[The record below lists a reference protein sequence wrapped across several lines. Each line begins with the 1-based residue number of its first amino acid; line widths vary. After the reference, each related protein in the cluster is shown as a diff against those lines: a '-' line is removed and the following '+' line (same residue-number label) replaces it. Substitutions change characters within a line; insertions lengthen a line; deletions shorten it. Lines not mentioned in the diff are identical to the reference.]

1 MSLMSHDHG
10 PVDRTGPIAW
20 MAAHPVA
27 ANLLMVVL
35 VIGGI
40 LFALGAK
47 REVMPEV
54 EMDMVTVMVAYPGA
68 SPQEVEEGVVLA
80 IEEEISSLDGIK
92 KLSSVSVE
100 HVGTVMAQLLESAN
114 ADRTYNDIKSAV
126 DRITSFPQDA
136 ERPII
141 SLVTSRRQVLSLL
154 VHGDVDRKTLD
165 RLAEEIRSELL
176 SDERVTLVE
185 KTGIPPPEISVE
197 VPSDNLRR
205 YGLTLPQVSAAV
217 RAASIDLPGGSVKTE
232 GGEVLVRTTER
243 RDYGEEF
250 RDITLIARPDGTR
263 VRLRDVAT
271 VVDGFQET
279 DQELYYNGQPAVGLL
294 VYRVGEEQPLE
305 VSAAV
310 YDLVERRDGT
320 LPGSVGLAIV
330 SDESVDYR
338 ERLSILARNGL
349 LGLLLVITV
358 LGLFLR
364 PAVAF
369 WVSAGIFISFCGSFF
384 LIPLLGVS
392 LNMISLFAFILVLGI
407 AVDDAVVVGEAIFYH
422 RRGDNRLD
430 AAIVGAREVLTPVT
444 FAVITTI
451 VAFIPLALVPGITGR
466 FFRNIPFIV
475 IPVLILSLVES
486 VFILPAHL
494 RHVGRSRLRGR
505 KERKRPSFNPLRKL
519 GALQL
524 RFSEWV
530 ERVIA
535 VRVPPIVRRL
545 VRDRYLT
552 VAVMFSGLIVAVSVV
567 AGGHIK
573 FNFFPRIEGEFANG
587 VIELPFGAPVADTRE
602 VARRMTEA
610 AQSVG
615 ADLLAEG
622 RVRPRRDG
630 SLPDTVFRGIE
641 AKIGTTSTGA
651 FGPGQG
657 VAATGGHV
665 GVVTA
670 HLIAE
675 AEREFGSGEFTARWR
690 DKVGEVSGVD
700 RLSFDFNDGPSAG
713 AKVSVQLEHT
723 QTPPLE
729 AAASR
734 VAASLASYN
743 GVFDVDDGF
752 KVGKP
757 QLDLVLKP
765 AAKGLGLTERALAAQ
780 VRGAFF
786 GAEASRQQRGRDEL
800 RVYVRLPREERDS
813 VHAIES
819 LLIRT
824 PGGGEIPLHQAAYVR
839 SGRSFTEI
847 LRVDGR
853 RTVTVTADIDPTA
866 TTGNDIRAALAR
878 TILPDVV
885 ADTPGLTFNFS
896 GEQEAQAEA
905 VGSLGTNLMLAML
918 AMYALMAIAFRSYLQ
933 PLVVLSAVPFGMFGA
948 VIGHLVMGYD
958 LSFLS
963 MFGLVALAGVVVND
977 SLVLIDAVN
986 QLRADGRSL
995 VDAVV
1000 GGVTRRVRPVVLT
1013 SLTTFFGL
1021 MPIILERLESGAVA
1035 RADGAQPGLRR
1046 PVRNGHRPGS
1056 RTLHLHDDGGSEEGD
1071 ALARGDE
1078 PGTGRTGTGAPARR
1092 QVERSKPSLTPC
1104 LAPVSAPL
1112 MPRA

>member
-10 PVDRTGPIAW
+10 PVDKKGPIGW

-27 ANLLMVVL
+27 ANLLMFVL

-40 LFALGAK
+40 LFALGVK
-47 REVMPEV
+47 REVFPEI
-54 EMDMVTVMVAYPGA
+54 EMDMVTVVVAYPGA
-68 SPQEVEEGVVLA
+68 SPQEVEEGVVLS
-80 IEEEISSLDGIK
+80 IEDEISSLDGIK
-92 KLSSVSVE
+92 KINSISVE
-100 HVGTVMAQLLESAN
+100 GVGTVMAELLTSAN
-114 ADRTYNDIKSAV
+114 PDRTYNDIKSTV

-136 ERPII
+136 ERPVI
-141 SLVTSRRQVLSLL
+141 SLVTNRRQVLSLL
-154 VHGDVDRKTLD
+154 VHGDVDLKSLD
-165 RLAEEIRSELL
+165 RLAEELRSELL
-176 SDERVTLVE
+176 SDERITLVE

-205 YGLTLPQVSAAV
+205 YGLTLPQISTAV
-217 RAASIDLPGGSVKTE
+217 RAASIDLPGGAVKTS

-243 RDYGEEF
+243 RDFGEEF
-250 RDITLIARPDGTR
+250 RDITLIARADGTR

-271 VVDGFQET
+271 VVDGFRET
-279 DQELYYNGQPAVGLL
+279 DEELYYNGQPAIDLQ
-294 VYRVGEEQPLE
+294 VYRVGEEVPLQ
-305 VSAAV
+305 VSSAV
-310 YDLVERRDGT
+310 YDLVERRQGT
-320 LPGSVGLAIV
+320 LPDSVGIAIV
-330 SDESVDYR
+330 NDESEDYR
-338 ERLSILARNGL
+338 DRLSILGKNGL
-349 LGLLLVITV
+349 IGLLLVVTV
-358 LGLFLR
+358 LGIFLR

-369 WVSAGIFISFCGSFF
+369 WVSLGIAISFCGSFF
-384 LIPLLGVS
+384 LIPMLGVS

-422 RRGDNRLD
+422 RRGDNRLE
-430 AAIVGAREVLTPVT
+430 AAIVGTREVLVPVT

-451 VAFIPLALVPGITGR
+451 IAFIPLALVPGITGK

-475 IPVLILSLVES
+475 IPVLLLSLIES

-494 RHVGRSRLRGR
+494 RHVGRTRLRGR
-505 KERKRPSFNPLRKL
+505 KGRRRSLNPFKKL

-535 VRVPPIVRRL
+535 GQVPPIVRRL

-552 VAVMFSGLIVAVSVV
+552 VAVMFSALVIAVSVV

-602 VARRMTEA
+602 IARRVTRA
-610 AQSVG
+610 AEEVG
-615 ADLLAEG
+615 VELLAEG
-622 RVRPRRDG
+622 RMRPGRDG
-630 SLPDTVFRGIE
+630 TIPDTVFRGIE
-641 AKIGTTSTGA
+641 AKIGTADTGA

-657 VAATGGHV
+657 FAVTGGHV
-665 GVVTA
+665 SVVTV
-670 HLIAE
+670 HLVPD
-675 AEREFGSGEFTARWR
+675 AEREFGSAEFTARWR
-690 DKVGEVSGVD
+690 DQVGEVSGVD

-729 AAASR
+729 AAAAR
-734 VAASLASYN
+734 VAASLGTYN

-813 VHAIES
+813 VHAIEN

-839 SGRSFTEI
+839 PGRSFTEI

-878 TILPDVV
+878 TILPEVV

-905 VGSLGTNLMLAML
+905 VASLSGNLVIAML

-948 VIGHLVMGYD
+948 VVGHLIMGYD

-963 MFGLVALAGVVVND
+963 IFGLVALSGVVVND

-986 QLRADGRSL
+986 QLRAEGRSL
-995 VDAVV
+995 IDAVV
-1000 GGVTRRVRPVVLT
+1000 GGVTRRVRPVILT

-1021 MPIILERLESGAVA
+1021 MPIILERSNQAQWLVPMALSLGFGVLFVTGIALILVPCTYMMVDDLKRGLRWMVFGSQSGEPEALP
-1035 RADGAQPGLRR
+1035 QPG
-1046 PVRNGHRPGS
+1046 
-1056 RTLHLHDDGGSEEGD
+1056 
-1071 ALARGDE
+1071 
-1078 PGTGRTGTGAPARR
+1078 GR
-1092 QVERSKPSLTPC
+1092 
-1104 LAPVSAPL
+1104 
-1112 MPRA
+1112 

>member
-10 PVDRTGPIAW
+10 PVDRKGPIGW

-27 ANLLMVVL
+27 ANLLMGVL

-40 LFALGAK
+40 LFALGTK
-47 REVMPEV
+47 REVFPEID
-54 EMDMVTVMVAYPGA
+54 MDMVTVVVAYPGA

-80 IEEEISSLDGIK
+80 IEDEISSLDGIK
-92 KLSSVSVE
+92 KINSISVE
-100 HVGTVMAQLLESAN
+100 GLGTVMAELLTSAN
-114 ADRTYNDIKSAV
+114 PDRTYNDIKSTV

-136 ERPII
+136 ERPVI
-141 SLVTSRRQVLSLL
+141 SLVTNRRQVLSLL
-154 VHGDVDRKTLD
+154 VHGDVDLKSLD

-176 SDERVTLVE
+176 SDERITLVE
-185 KTGIPPPEISVE
+185 KAGIPPPEISVE
-197 VPSDNLRR
+197 VPADNLRR
-205 YGLTLPQVSAAV
+205 YGLTLPQISTAV

-243 RDYGEEF
+243 RDFGEEF
-250 RDITLIARPDGTR
+250 RDITLIARADGTR

-271 VVDGFQET
+271 VVDGFRET
-279 DQELYYNGQPAVGLL
+279 DEELYYNGQPAIDLQVF
-294 VYRVGEEQPLE
+294 RVGEEVPLQ
-305 VSAAV
+305 VSSAV
-310 YDLVERRDGT
+310 YDLVERREGT
-320 LPGSVGLAIV
+320 LPDSVGISIV
-330 SDESVDYR
+330 NDESEDYR
-338 ERLSILARNGL
+338 ARLSILGKNGL
-349 LGLLLVITV
+349 IGLLLVVTV
-358 LGLFLR
+358 LGIFLR

-369 WVSAGIFISFCGSFF
+369 WVSLGIFISFCGSFF
-384 LIPLLGVS
+384 LIPILGVS

-422 RRGDNRLD
+422 RRGDNRLE
-430 AAIVGAREVLTPVT
+430 AAIVGTREVLTPVT

-451 VAFIPLALVPGITGR
+451 IAFIPLAIVPGITGK

-475 IPVLILSLVES
+475 IPVLLLSLIES

-494 RHVGRSRLRGR
+494 RHVGRTKLRGR
-505 KERKRPSFNPLRKL
+505 KGRRRSLNPFKKL

-535 VRVPPIVRRL
+535 GKVPPIIRRL
-545 VRDRYLT
+545 VRDRYMT
-552 VAVMFSGLIVAVSVV
+552 VAVMSAALVVAVSFV

-573 FNFFPRIEGEFANG
+573 FNFFPRIEGEFANN

-602 VARRMTEA
+602 VARLTTRA
-610 AQSVG
+610 AEDVG
-615 ADLLAEG
+615 AELLAEG
-622 RVRPRRDG
+622 RMRPRRDG
-630 SLPDTVFRGIE
+630 TMPDTVFRGIE
-641 AKIGTTSTGA
+641 AKIGTADTGA

-657 VAATGGHV
+657 FAVTGGHV
-665 GVVTA
+665 GVVTV
-670 HLIAE
+670 HLVPD
-675 AEREFGSGEFTARWR
+675 AEREFGSAEFTARWR
-690 DKVGEVSGVD
+690 DRVGEVSGVD

-729 AAASR
+729 AAAAR
-734 VAASLASYN
+734 VAESLATYN

-813 VHAIES
+813 VHAIEN

-839 SGRSFTEI
+839 PGRSFTEI

-878 TILPDVV
+878 TILPEVV

-905 VGSLGTNLMLAML
+905 VTSLTGSLLVAML
-918 AMYALMAIAFRSYLQ
+918 AMYALMAVAFRSYLQ

-948 VIGHLVMGYD
+948 VVGHLIMGYD

-963 MFGLVALAGVVVND
+963 IFGLVALSGVVVND

-986 QLRADGRSL
+986 QLRSEGKSL
-995 VDAVV
+995 VDSVV
-1000 GGVTRRVRPVVLT
+1000 GGVTRRVRPVILT

-1021 MPIILERLESGAVA
+1021 MPIILERSNQAQWLVPMALSLGFGVLFVTGIALVLVPCTYMMVDDLKNGLRWLVGMSPEPGEPEPSP
-1035 RADGAQPGLRR
+1035 QPG
-1046 PVRNGHRPGS
+1046 
-1056 RTLHLHDDGGSEEGD
+1056 
-1071 ALARGDE
+1071 
-1078 PGTGRTGTGAPARR
+1078 GR
-1092 QVERSKPSLTPC
+1092 
-1104 LAPVSAPL
+1104 
-1112 MPRA
+1112 

>member
-10 PVDRTGPIAW
+10 PVDKKGPIGW

-27 ANLLMVVL
+27 ANLLMAVL

-40 LFALGAK
+40 LFALGVK
-47 REVMPEV
+47 REVFPEI
-54 EMDMVTVMVAYPGA
+54 EMDMVTVVVAYPGA
-68 SPQEVEEGVVLA
+68 SPQEVEEGVVLS
-80 IEEEISSLDGIK
+80 IEDEISSLDGIK
-92 KLSSVSVE
+92 KINSISVE
-100 HVGTVMAQLLESAN
+100 GVGTVMAELLTSAN
-114 ADRTYNDIKSAV
+114 PDRTYNDIKSTV

-136 ERPII
+136 ERPVI
-141 SLVTSRRQVLSLL
+141 SLVTNRRQVLSLL
-154 VHGDVDRKTLD
+154 VHGDVDLKSLD

-176 SDERVTLVE
+176 SDERITLVE

-205 YGLTLPQVSAAV
+205 YGLTLPQISTAV
-217 RAASIDLPGGSVKTE
+217 RAASIDLPGGAVKTS

-243 RDYGEEF
+243 RDFGEEF
-250 RDITLIARPDGTR
+250 RDITLIARADGTR

-271 VVDGFQET
+271 VVDGFRET
-279 DQELYYNGQPAVGLL
+279 DEELYYNGQPAIDLQ
-294 VYRVGEEQPLE
+294 VYRVGEEVPLQ
-305 VSAAV
+305 VSSAV
-310 YDLVERRDGT
+310 YDLVERRQGT
-320 LPGSVGLAIV
+320 LPDSVGIAIV
-330 SDESVDYR
+330 NDESEDYR
-338 ERLSILARNGL
+338 DRLSILGKNGL
-349 LGLLLVITV
+349 IGLLLVVTV
-358 LGLFLR
+358 LGIFLR

-369 WVSAGIFISFCGSFF
+369 WVSLGIAISFCGSFF

-422 RRGDNRLD
+422 RRGDNRLE
-430 AAIVGAREVLTPVT
+430 AAIVGTREVLVPVT

-451 VAFIPLALVPGITGR
+451 IAFIPLALVPGITGK

-475 IPVLILSLVES
+475 IPVLLLSLIES

-494 RHVGRSRLRGR
+494 RHVGRTRLRGR
-505 KERKRPSFNPLRKL
+505 KGRRRSLNPFKKL

-535 VRVPPIVRRL
+535 GQVPPIVRRL

-552 VAVMFSGLIVAVSVV
+552 VAVMFSALVIAVSVV

-602 VARRMTEA
+602 IARRVTRA
-610 AQSVG
+610 AEEVG
-615 ADLLAEG
+615 AELLEEG
-622 RVRPRRDG
+622 RMRPGRDG
-630 SLPDTVFRGIE
+630 TMPDTVFRGIE
-641 AKIGTTSTGA
+641 AKIGTADTGA

-657 VAATGGHV
+657 FAVTGGHV
-665 GVVTA
+665 GVVTV
-670 HLIAE
+670 HLVPD
-675 AEREFGSGEFTARWR
+675 AEREFGSAEFTARWR
-690 DKVGEVSGVD
+690 DQVGEVSGVD

-729 AAASR
+729 AAAAR
-734 VAASLASYN
+734 VAASLGTYN

-757 QLDLVLKP
+757 QLDLELKP
-765 AAKGLGLTERALAAQ
+765 AAKGFGLTERALAGQ

-813 VHAIES
+813 VHAIEN

-839 SGRSFTEI
+839 PGRSFTEI

-878 TILPDVV
+878 TILPEVV

-905 VGSLGTNLMLAML
+905 VASLSGNLVIAML

-948 VIGHLVMGYD
+948 VVGHLIMGYD

-963 MFGLVALAGVVVND
+963 IFGLVALSGVVVND

-986 QLRADGRSL
+986 QLRAEGRSL
-995 VDAVV
+995 IDAVV
-1000 GGVTRRVRPVVLT
+1000 GGVTRRVRPVILT

-1021 MPIILERLESGAVA
+1021 MPIILERSNQAQWLVPMALSLGFGVLFVTGIALILVPCTYMMVDDLKRGLRWMVFGSQSGEPEALP
-1035 RADGAQPGLRR
+1035 QPG
-1046 PVRNGHRPGS
+1046 
-1056 RTLHLHDDGGSEEGD
+1056 
-1071 ALARGDE
+1071 
-1078 PGTGRTGTGAPARR
+1078 GR
-1092 QVERSKPSLTPC
+1092 
-1104 LAPVSAPL
+1104 
-1112 MPRA
+1112 

>member
-10 PVDRTGPIAW
+10 PVDKSGPIGW

-27 ANLLMVVL
+27 ANLLMGVL
-35 VIGGI
+35 LLGGI
-40 LFALGAK
+40 LFALGTK
-47 REVMPEV
+47 REVFPEI
-54 EMDMVTVMVAYPGA
+54 EMDMVTVVVAYPGA

-80 IEEEISSLDGIK
+80 IEDEISSLDGIK
-92 KLSSVSVE
+92 KINSISVE
-100 HVGTVMAQLLESAN
+100 GLGTVMAELLTGAN
-114 ADRTYNDIKSAV
+114 PDRTTNDIKSTV

-136 ERPII
+136 ERPVI
-141 SLVTSRRQVLSLL
+141 SLLTNRRQVLSLL
-154 VHGDVDRKTLD
+154 VHGDVDLKSLD
-165 RLAEEIRSELL
+165 RLAEELRSELL
-176 SDERVTLVE
+176 SDDRITLVE
-185 KTGIPPPEISVE
+185 KAGIPPPEISVE
-197 VPSDNLRR
+197 VPADNLRR
-205 YGLTLPQVSAAV
+205 YGLTLPQISTAV

-243 RDYGEEF
+243 RDFGEEF
-250 RDITLIARPDGTR
+250 RDITLIARADGTR

-271 VVDGFQET
+271 VVDGFRET
-279 DQELYYNGQPAVGLL
+279 DEELYYNGQPAIDLQVF
-294 VYRVGEEQPLE
+294 RVGEEVPLQ
-305 VSAAV
+305 VSSAV
-310 YDLVERRDGT
+310 YDLVERRQGT
-320 LPGSVGLAIV
+320 LPDSVGISIV
-330 SDESVDYR
+330 NDESEDYR
-338 ERLSILARNGL
+338 ARLSILGKNGL
-349 LGLLLVITV
+349 IGLLLVVTV
-358 LGLFLR
+358 LGIFLR

-369 WVSAGIFISFCGSFF
+369 WVSLGIAISFCGSFF
-384 LIPLLGVS
+384 LIPILGVS

-422 RRGDNRLD
+422 RRGDNRLE
-430 AAIVGAREVLTPVT
+430 AAIVGAREVLAPVT

-451 VAFIPLALVPGITGR
+451 IAFIPLALVPGITGK

-494 RHVGRSRLRGR
+494 RHVGRTKLRGR
-505 KERKRPSFNPLRKL
+505 KGRRRAALNPLRKL

-535 VRVPPIVRRL
+535 GQVPPIVRRL

-552 VAVMFSGLIVAVSVV
+552 VAVMFAGLVVAVSVV
-567 AGGHIK
+567 VGGHIK

-602 VARRMTEA
+602 VSRRMTRA
-610 AQSVG
+610 AEEVG
-615 ADLLAEG
+615 AELLAEG
-622 RVRPRRDG
+622 RMRPRPDG
-630 SLPDTVFRGIE
+630 TMPDTVFRGIE
-641 AKIGTTSTGA
+641 AKIGTADTGA
-651 FGPGQG
+651 FGPGSG
-657 VAATGGHV
+657 FAATGGHV
-665 GVVTA
+665 GVVTV
-670 HLIAE
+670 HLLPD
-675 AEREFGSGEFTARWR
+675 AEREFGSAEFTARWR
-690 DKVGEVSGVD
+690 DQVGEVSGVD

-729 AAASR
+729 AAAAR
-734 VAASLASYN
+734 VAASLATYN

-813 VHAIES
+813 VHAIEN

-839 SGRSFTEI
+839 PGRSFTEI

-878 TILPDVV
+878 TILPEVV

-905 VGSLGTNLMLAML
+905 VGSLGGNLVVAMF
-918 AMYALMAIAFRSYLQ
+918 AMYALMAVAFRSYLQ

-948 VIGHLVMGYD
+948 VIGHLIMGYD

-963 MFGLVALAGVVVND
+963 IFGLVALSGVVVND

-986 QLRADGRSL
+986 QLRSEGRNVL
-995 VDAVV
+995 DAVV
-1000 GGVTRRVRPVVLT
+1000 GGVTRRVRPVILT

-1021 MPIILERLESGAVA
+1021 MPIILERSNQAQWLVPMALSLGFGVLFVTGIALVLVPCTYMMVDDLKRGLRWLVYGRESGEPEALP
-1035 RADGAQPGLRR
+1035 QPG
-1046 PVRNGHRPGS
+1046 
-1056 RTLHLHDDGGSEEGD
+1056 
-1071 ALARGDE
+1071 
-1078 PGTGRTGTGAPARR
+1078 GR
-1092 QVERSKPSLTPC
+1092 
-1104 LAPVSAPL
+1104 
-1112 MPRA
+1112 

>member
-10 PVDRTGPIAW
+10 PVDKKGPIGW

-27 ANLLMVVL
+27 ANLLMAVL

-40 LFALGAK
+40 LFALGVK
-47 REVMPEV
+47 REVFPEI
-54 EMDMVTVMVAYPGA
+54 EMDMVTVVVAYPGA
-68 SPQEVEEGVVLA
+68 SPQEVEEGVVLS
-80 IEEEISSLDGIK
+80 IEDEISSLDGIK
-92 KLSSVSVE
+92 KINSISVE
-100 HVGTVMAQLLESAN
+100 GVGTVMAELLTSAN
-114 ADRTYNDIKSAV
+114 PDRTYNDIKSTV

-136 ERPII
+136 ERPVI
-141 SLVTSRRQVLSLL
+141 SLVTNRRQVLSLL
-154 VHGDVDRKTLD
+154 VHGDVDLKSLD

-176 SDERVTLVE
+176 SDERITLVE

-205 YGLTLPQVSAAV
+205 YGLTLPQISTAV
-217 RAASIDLPGGSVKTE
+217 RAASIDLPGGAVKTS

-243 RDYGEEF
+243 RDFGEEF
-250 RDITLIARPDGTR
+250 RDITLIARADGTR

-271 VVDGFQET
+271 VVDGFRET
-279 DQELYYNGQPAVGLL
+279 DEELYYNGQPAIDLQ
-294 VYRVGEEQPLE
+294 VYRVGEEVPLQ
-305 VSAAV
+305 VSSAV
-310 YDLVERRDGT
+310 YDLVERRQGT
-320 LPGSVGLAIV
+320 LPDSVGIAIV
-330 SDESVDYR
+330 NDESEDYR
-338 ERLSILARNGL
+338 DRLSILGKNGL
-349 LGLLLVITV
+349 IGLLLVVTV
-358 LGLFLR
+358 LGIFLR

-369 WVSAGIFISFCGSFF
+369 WVSLGIAISFCGSFF
-384 LIPLLGVS
+384 LIPMLGVS

-422 RRGDNRLD
+422 RRGDNRLE
-430 AAIVGAREVLTPVT
+430 AAIVGTREVLVPVT

-451 VAFIPLALVPGITGR
+451 IAFIPLALVPGITGK

-475 IPVLILSLVES
+475 IPVLLLSLIES

-494 RHVGRSRLRGR
+494 RHVGRTRLRGR
-505 KERKRPSFNPLRKL
+505 KGRRPSLNPFKKL

-535 VRVPPIVRRL
+535 GQVPPIVRRL

-552 VAVMFSGLIVAVSVV
+552 VAVMFSALVVAVSVV

-602 VARRMTEA
+602 IARRVTRA
-610 AQSVG
+610 AEEVG
-615 ADLLAEG
+615 AELLAEG
-622 RVRPRRDG
+622 RMRPGHDG
-630 SLPDTVFRGIE
+630 TMPDTVFRGIE
-641 AKIGTTSTGA
+641 AKIGTADTGA

-657 VAATGGHV
+657 FAVTGGHV
-665 GVVTA
+665 GVVTV
-670 HLIAE
+670 HLVPD
-675 AEREFGSGEFTARWR
+675 AEREFGSAEFTARWR
-690 DKVGEVSGVD
+690 DQVGEVSGVD

-729 AAASR
+729 AAAAR
-734 VAASLASYN
+734 VAASLGTYN

-757 QLDLVLKP
+757 QLDLELKP
-765 AAKGLGLTERALAAQ
+765 AAKGFGLTERALAGQ

-813 VHAIES
+813 VHAIEN

-839 SGRSFTEI
+839 PGRSFTEI

-878 TILPDVV
+878 TILPEVV

-905 VGSLGTNLMLAML
+905 VASLSGNLVIAML

-948 VIGHLVMGYD
+948 VVGHLIMGYD

-963 MFGLVALAGVVVND
+963 IFGLVALSGVVVND

-986 QLRADGRSL
+986 QLRAEGRSL
-995 VDAVV
+995 IDAVV
-1000 GGVTRRVRPVVLT
+1000 GGVTRRVRPVILT

-1021 MPIILERLESGAVA
+1021 MPIILERSNQAQWLVPMALSLGFGVLFVTGIALILVPCTYMMVDDLKRGLRWMVLGSQSGEPEALP
-1035 RADGAQPGLRR
+1035 QPG
-1046 PVRNGHRPGS
+1046 
-1056 RTLHLHDDGGSEEGD
+1056 
-1071 ALARGDE
+1071 
-1078 PGTGRTGTGAPARR
+1078 GR
-1092 QVERSKPSLTPC
+1092 
-1104 LAPVSAPL
+1104 
-1112 MPRA
+1112 

>member
-1 MSLMSHDHG
+1 M
-10 PVDRTGPIAW
+10 
-20 MAAHPVA
+20 
-27 ANLLMVVL
+27 
-35 VIGGI
+35 
-40 LFALGAK
+40 
-47 REVMPEV
+47 
-54 EMDMVTVMVAYPGA
+54 
-68 SPQEVEEGVVLA
+68 
-80 IEEEISSLDGIK
+80 
-92 KLSSVSVE
+92 
-100 HVGTVMAQLLESAN
+100 
-114 ADRTYNDIKSAV
+114 
-126 DRITSFPQDA
+126 
-136 ERPII
+136 
-141 SLVTSRRQVLSLL
+141 LSLL
-154 VHGDVDRKTLD
+154 VHGDVDLKSLD

-176 SDERVTLVE
+176 SDERITLVE
-185 KTGIPPPEISVE
+185 KAGIPPPEISVE
-197 VPSDNLRR
+197 VPADNLRR
-205 YGLTLPQVSAAV
+205 YGLTLPQISTAV

-250 RDITLIARPDGTR
+250 RDITLIARADGTR

-271 VVDGFQET
+271 VVDGFRET
-279 DQELYYNGQPAVGLL
+279 DEELYYNGQPAIDLQVF
-294 VYRVGEEQPLE
+294 RVGEEVPLQ
-305 VSAAV
+305 VSSAV
-310 YDLVERRDGT
+310 YDLVERRQGT
-320 LPGSVGLAIV
+320 LPDSVGISIV
-330 SDESVDYR
+330 NDESEDYR
-338 ERLSILARNGL
+338 ARLSILGKNGL
-349 LGLLLVITV
+349 IGLLLVVTV
-358 LGLFLR
+358 LGIFLR

-369 WVSAGIFISFCGSFF
+369 WVSLGIAISFCGSFF
-384 LIPLLGVS
+384 LIPILGVS

-422 RRGDNRLD
+422 RRGDNRLE
-430 AAIVGAREVLTPVT
+430 AAIVGTREVLAPVT

-451 VAFIPLALVPGITGR
+451 IAFIPLALVPGITGK

-494 RHVGRSRLRGR
+494 RHVGRTKLRGR
-505 KERKRPSFNPLRKL
+505 KGRKRAHNPFRKL
-519 GALQL
+519 GVLQL

-535 VRVPPIVRRL
+535 GKVPPIVRRL

-552 VAVMFSGLIVAVSVV
+552 VAVMFSGLVVAISVV

-602 VARRMTEA
+602 VSRLMTRA
-610 AQSVG
+610 AEEVG
-615 ADLLAEG
+615 AELVAEG
-622 RVRPRRDG
+622 RMRPRPDG
-630 SLPDTVFRGIE
+630 TMPDTVFRGIE
-641 AKIGTTSTGA
+641 AKIGTADTGA
-651 FGPGQG
+651 FGPGSG
-657 VAATGGHV
+657 FAATGGHV
-665 GVVTA
+665 GVVTV
-670 HLIAE
+670 HLVPD
-675 AEREFGSGEFTARWR
+675 AEREFGSAEFTARWR
-690 DKVGEVSGVD
+690 DRVGEVSGVD

-729 AAASR
+729 AAAAR
-734 VAASLASYN
+734 VAASLATYN

-813 VHAIES
+813 VHAIEN

-839 SGRSFTEI
+839 PGRSFTEI

-878 TILPDVV
+878 TILPEVV

-905 VGSLGTNLMLAML
+905 VGSLGGNLVVAMF
-918 AMYALMAIAFRSYLQ
+918 AMYALMAVAFRSYLQ

-948 VIGHLVMGYD
+948 VIGHLIMGYD

-963 MFGLVALAGVVVND
+963 IFGLVALSGVVVND

-986 QLRADGRSL
+986 QLRNEGRSVL
-995 VDAVV
+995 DAVV
-1000 GGVTRRVRPVVLT
+1000 GGVTRRVRPVILT

-1021 MPIILERLESGAVA
+1021 MPIILERSNQAQWLVPMALSLGFGVLFVTGIALVLVPCTYMMVDDLKRGLRWLVYGRESGEPEALP
-1035 RADGAQPGLRR
+1035 QPG
-1046 PVRNGHRPGS
+1046 
-1056 RTLHLHDDGGSEEGD
+1056 
-1071 ALARGDE
+1071 
-1078 PGTGRTGTGAPARR
+1078 GR
-1092 QVERSKPSLTPC
+1092 
-1104 LAPVSAPL
+1104 
-1112 MPRA
+1112 

>member
-10 PVDRTGPIAW
+10 PVDKKGPIGW

-27 ANLLMVVL
+27 ANLLMAVL

-40 LFALGAK
+40 LFALGVK
-47 REVMPEV
+47 REVFPEI
-54 EMDMVTVMVAYPGA
+54 EMDMVTVVVAYPGA
-68 SPQEVEEGVVLA
+68 SPQEVEEGVVLS
-80 IEEEISSLDGIK
+80 IEDEISSLDGIK
-92 KLSSVSVE
+92 KINSISVE
-100 HVGTVMAQLLESAN
+100 GVGTVMAELLTSAN
-114 ADRTYNDIKSAV
+114 PDRTYNDIKSTV

-136 ERPII
+136 ERPVI
-141 SLVTSRRQVLSLL
+141 SLVTNRRQVLSLL
-154 VHGDVDRKTLD
+154 VHGDVDLKSLD

-176 SDERVTLVE
+176 SDERITLVE

-205 YGLTLPQVSAAV
+205 YGLTLPQISTAV
-217 RAASIDLPGGSVKTE
+217 RAASIDLPGGAVKTS

-243 RDYGEEF
+243 RDFGEEF
-250 RDITLIARPDGTR
+250 RNITLIARADGTR

-271 VVDGFQET
+271 VVDGFRET
-279 DQELYYNGQPAVGLL
+279 DEELYYNGQPAIDLQ
-294 VYRVGEEQPLE
+294 VYRVGEEVPLQ
-305 VSAAV
+305 VSSAV
-310 YDLVERRDGT
+310 YDLVERRQGT
-320 LPGSVGLAIV
+320 LADSVGIAIV
-330 SDESVDYR
+330 NDESEDYR
-338 ERLSILARNGL
+338 DRLSILGKNGL
-349 LGLLLVITV
+349 IGLLLVVTV
-358 LGLFLR
+358 LGIFLR

-369 WVSAGIFISFCGSFF
+369 WVSLGIAISFCGSFF
-384 LIPLLGVS
+384 LIPMLGVS

-422 RRGDNRLD
+422 RRGDNRLE
-430 AAIVGAREVLTPVT
+430 AAIVGTREVLVPVT

-451 VAFIPLALVPGITGR
+451 IAFIPLALVPGITGK

-475 IPVLILSLVES
+475 IPVLLLSLIES

-494 RHVGRSRLRGR
+494 RHVGRTRLRGR
-505 KERKRPSFNPLRKL
+505 KGRRRSLNPFKKL

-535 VRVPPIVRRL
+535 GQVPPIVRRL

-552 VAVMFSGLIVAVSVV
+552 VAVMFSALVIAVSVV

-602 VARRMTEA
+602 ITRRVTRA
-610 AQSVG
+610 AEEVG
-615 ADLLAEG
+615 AELLEEG
-622 RVRPRRDG
+622 RMRPGRDG
-630 SLPDTVFRGIE
+630 TMPDTVFRGIE
-641 AKIGTTSTGA
+641 AKIGTADTGA

-657 VAATGGHV
+657 FAVTGGHV
-665 GVVTA
+665 GVVTV
-670 HLIAE
+670 HLVPD
-675 AEREFGSGEFTARWR
+675 AEREFGSAEFTARWR
-690 DKVGEVSGVD
+690 DQVGEVSGVD

-729 AAASR
+729 AAAAR
-734 VAASLASYN
+734 VAASLGTYN

-757 QLDLVLKP
+757 QLDLELKP
-765 AAKGLGLTERALAAQ
+765 AAKGFGLTERALAGQ

-813 VHAIES
+813 VHAIEN

-839 SGRSFTEI
+839 PGRSFTEI

-878 TILPDVV
+878 TILPEVV

-905 VGSLGTNLMLAML
+905 VASLSGNLVIAML

-948 VIGHLVMGYD
+948 VVGHLIMGYD

-963 MFGLVALAGVVVND
+963 IFGLVALSGVVVND

-986 QLRADGRSL
+986 QLRAEGRSL
-995 VDAVV
+995 IDAVV
-1000 GGVTRRVRPVVLT
+1000 GGVTRRVRPVILT

-1021 MPIILERLESGAVA
+1021 MPIILERSNQAQWLVPMALSLGFGVLFVTGIALILVPCTYMMVDDLKRGLRWMVFGSQSGEPEALP
-1035 RADGAQPGLRR
+1035 QPG
-1046 PVRNGHRPGS
+1046 
-1056 RTLHLHDDGGSEEGD
+1056 
-1071 ALARGDE
+1071 
-1078 PGTGRTGTGAPARR
+1078 GR
-1092 QVERSKPSLTPC
+1092 
-1104 LAPVSAPL
+1104 
-1112 MPRA
+1112 

>member
-10 PVDRTGPIAW
+10 PVDKKGPIGW

-27 ANLLMVVL
+27 ANLLMFVL

-40 LFALGAK
+40 LFALGVK
-47 REVMPEV
+47 REVFPEI
-54 EMDMVTVMVAYPGA
+54 EMDMVTVVVAYPGA
-68 SPQEVEEGVVLA
+68 SPQEVEEGVVLS
-80 IEEEISSLDGIK
+80 IEDEISSLDGIK
-92 KLSSVSVE
+92 KINSISVE
-100 HVGTVMAQLLESAN
+100 GVGTVMAELLTSAN
-114 ADRTYNDIKSAV
+114 PDRTYNDIKSTV

-136 ERPII
+136 ERPVI
-141 SLVTSRRQVLSLL
+141 SLVTNRRQVLSLL
-154 VHGDVDRKTLD
+154 VHGDVDLKSLD
-165 RLAEEIRSELL
+165 RLAEELRSELL
-176 SDERVTLVE
+176 SDERITLVE

-205 YGLTLPQVSAAV
+205 YGLTLPQISTAV
-217 RAASIDLPGGSVKTE
+217 RAASIDLPGGAVKTS

-243 RDYGEEF
+243 RDFGEEF
-250 RDITLIARPDGTR
+250 RDITLIARADGTR

-271 VVDGFQET
+271 VVDGFRET
-279 DQELYYNGQPAVGLL
+279 DEELYYNGQPAIDLQ
-294 VYRVGEEQPLE
+294 VYRVGEEVPLQ
-305 VSAAV
+305 VSSAV
-310 YDLVERRDGT
+310 YDLVERRQGT
-320 LPGSVGLAIV
+320 LPDSVGIAIV
-330 SDESVDYR
+330 NDESEDYR
-338 ERLSILARNGL
+338 DRLSILGKNGL
-349 LGLLLVITV
+349 IGLLLVVTV
-358 LGLFLR
+358 LGIFLR

-369 WVSAGIFISFCGSFF
+369 WVSLGIAISFCGSFF
-384 LIPLLGVS
+384 LIPMLGVS

-422 RRGDNRLD
+422 RRGDNRLE
-430 AAIVGAREVLTPVT
+430 AAIVGTREVLVPVT

-451 VAFIPLALVPGITGR
+451 IAFIPLALVPGITGK

-475 IPVLILSLVES
+475 IPVLLLSLIES

-494 RHVGRSRLRGR
+494 RHVGRTRLRGR
-505 KERKRPSFNPLRKL
+505 KGRRRSLNPFKKL

-535 VRVPPIVRRL
+535 GQVPPIVRRL

-552 VAVMFSGLIVAVSVV
+552 VAVMFSALVIAVSVV

-602 VARRMTEA
+602 IARRVTRA
-610 AQSVG
+610 AEEVG
-615 ADLLAEG
+615 VELLAEG
-622 RVRPRRDG
+622 RMRPGRDG
-630 SLPDTVFRGIE
+630 TIPDTVFRGIE
-641 AKIGTTSTGA
+641 AKIGTADTGA

-657 VAATGGHV
+657 FAVTGGHV
-665 GVVTA
+665 GVVTV
-670 HLIAE
+670 HLVPD
-675 AEREFGSGEFTARWR
+675 AEREFGSAEFTARWR
-690 DKVGEVSGVD
+690 DQVGEVSGVD

-729 AAASR
+729 AAAAR
-734 VAASLASYN
+734 VAASLGTYN

-757 QLDLVLKP
+757 QLDLELKP
-765 AAKGLGLTERALAAQ
+765 AAKGFGLTERALAGQ

-813 VHAIES
+813 VHAIEN

-839 SGRSFTEI
+839 PGRSFTEI

-878 TILPDVV
+878 TILPEVV

-905 VGSLGTNLMLAML
+905 VASLSGNLVIAML

-948 VIGHLVMGYD
+948 VVGHLIMGYD

-963 MFGLVALAGVVVND
+963 IFGLVALSGVVVND

-986 QLRADGRSL
+986 QLRAEGRSL
-995 VDAVV
+995 IDAVV
-1000 GGVTRRVRPVVLT
+1000 GGVTRRVRPVILT

-1021 MPIILERLESGAVA
+1021 MPIILERSNQAQWLVPMALSLGFGVLFVTGIALILVPCTYMMVDDLKRGLRWMVFGSQSGEPEALP
-1035 RADGAQPGLRR
+1035 QPG
-1046 PVRNGHRPGS
+1046 
-1056 RTLHLHDDGGSEEGD
+1056 
-1071 ALARGDE
+1071 
-1078 PGTGRTGTGAPARR
+1078 GR
-1092 QVERSKPSLTPC
+1092 
-1104 LAPVSAPL
+1104 
-1112 MPRA
+1112 

>member
-10 PVDRTGPIAW
+10 PVDRKGPIAW

-27 ANLLMVVL
+27 ANLLMGVL

-40 LFALGAK
+40 LFAFGTK
-47 REVMPEV
+47 REVFPEID
-54 EMDMVTVMVAYPGA
+54 MDMVTVVVAYPGA

-80 IEEEISSLDGIK
+80 IEDEISSLDGIK
-92 KLSSVSVE
+92 KINSISVE
-100 HVGTVMAQLLESAN
+100 GVGTVMAELLTNAN
-114 ADRTYNDIKSAV
+114 LDRTYNDIKSTV

-136 ERPII
+136 ERPVI
-141 SLVTSRRQVLSLL
+141 SLVTNRRQVLSLL
-154 VHGDVDRKTLD
+154 VHGDLDLKSLD
-165 RLAEEIRSELL
+165 RLAEEIRNELL
-176 SDERVTLVE
+176 SDERITLVE

-197 VPSDNLRR
+197 VPADNLRR
-205 YGLTLPQVSAAV
+205 YGLTLPQISTAV
-217 RAASIDLPGGSVKTE
+217 RAASIDLPGGAVKTA

-243 RDYGEEF
+243 RDVGEEF
-250 RDITLIARPDGTR
+250 RDITLIARADGTR

-271 VVDGFQET
+271 VVDGFRET
-279 DQELYYNGQPAVGLL
+279 DEELYYNGQPAIDLQ
-294 VYRVGEEQPLE
+294 VYRVGDEAPLQ
-305 VSAAV
+305 VSSAV
-310 YDLVERRDGT
+310 YDLVERRQST
-320 LPGSVGLAIV
+320 LPNSVGLSIV
-330 SDESVDYR
+330 NDESEDYR
-338 ERLSILARNGL
+338 DRLSILGRNGL
-349 LGLLLVITV
+349 LGLLLVVTV
-358 LGLFLR
+358 LGIFLR

-369 WVSAGIFISFCGSFF
+369 WVSLGIAISFCGSFF
-384 LIPLLGVS
+384 LIPILGVS

-422 RRGDNRLD
+422 RRGDNRLE
-430 AAIVGAREVLTPVT
+430 AAIVGAREVLAPVT

-451 VAFIPLALVPGITGR
+451 IAFIPLAIVPGITGK

-494 RHVGRSRLRGR
+494 RHVGRTKLRGR
-505 KERKRPSFNPLRKL
+505 TGRRRALNPLKKL
-519 GALQL
+519 GAVQL

-535 VRVPPIVRRL
+535 GQVPPIVRRL

-552 VAVMFSGLIVAVSVV
+552 VAVMFSGLIVAVSFV

-587 VIELPFGAPVADTRE
+587 VIELPFGAPVADTRQ
-602 VARRMTEA
+602 VAVLMRRA
-610 AQSVG
+610 AEDVG
-615 ADLLAEG
+615 AELLAEG

-630 SLPDTVFRGIE
+630 SMPESVFDGIK
-641 AKIGTTSTGA
+641 ARIGSADTGA

-657 VAATGGHV
+657 FAATGGHV
-665 GVVTA
+665 GVVTVY
-670 HLIAE
+670 LIPD
-675 AEREFGSGEFTARWR
+675 AEREFGSAEFTARWR
-690 DKVGEVSGVD
+690 DRVGEVSGVD

-729 AAASR
+729 AAAAR
-734 VAASLASYN
+734 VAAALANYD

-813 VHAIES
+813 VHAIEN

-839 SGRSFTEI
+839 PGRSFTEI

-853 RTVTVTADIDPTA
+853 RTVTVTADIDPTV

-878 TILPDVV
+878 TILPEVV
-885 ADTPGLTFNFS
+885 ADTPGLAFNFS

-905 VGSLGTNLMLAML
+905 VGSLMGSLVVAML
-918 AMYALMAIAFRSYLQ
+918 AMYALMAVAFRSYLQ

-948 VIGHLVMGYD
+948 VVGHLIMGYD

-963 MFGLVALAGVVVND
+963 IFGLVALSGVVVND

-986 QLRADGRSL
+986 QLRSEGRSVL
-995 VDAVV
+995 DAVV
-1000 GGVTRRVRPVVLT
+1000 GGVTRRVRPVILT

-1021 MPIILERLESGAVA
+1021 MPIILERSNQ
-1035 RADGAQPGLRR
+1035 AQWLVPMALSLGFGVLFVTGIALVLVPCTYMMVDDLKRVLTWL
-1046 PVRNGHRPGS
+1046 VRGEV
-1056 RTLHLHDDGGSEEGD
+1056 GGE
-1071 ALARGDE
+1071 AAE
-1078 PGTGRTGTGAPARR
+1078 PEPA
-1092 QVERSKPSLTPC
+1092 QS
-1104 LAPVSAPL
+1104 
-1112 MPRA
+1112 

>member
-10 PVDRTGPIAW
+10 PVDRKGPIGW

-27 ANLLMVVL
+27 ANLLMGVFL
-35 VIGGI
+35 LGGI
-40 LFALGAK
+40 LFALDTK
-47 REVMPEV
+47 REVFPEI
-54 EMDMVTVMVAYPGA
+54 EMDMVTVVVAYPGA

-80 IEEEISSLDGIK
+80 IEDEISSLDGIK
-92 KLSSVSVE
+92 KINSVSVE
-100 HVGTVMAQLLESAN
+100 GLGTVMAELLTGAN
-114 ADRTYNDIKSAV
+114 PDRTTNDIKSTV

-136 ERPII
+136 ERPVI
-141 SLVTSRRQVLSLL
+141 SLLTNRRQVLSLL
-154 VHGDVDRKTLD
+154 VHGDVDLKSLD

-176 SDERVTLVE
+176 SDDRITLVE
-185 KTGIPPPEISVE
+185 KAGIPPPEISVE
-197 VPSDNLRR
+197 VPADNLRR
-205 YGLTLPQVSAAV
+205 YGLTLPQISTAV

-243 RDYGEEF
+243 RDFGEEF
-250 RDITLIARPDGTR
+250 RDITLIARADGTR

-271 VVDGFQET
+271 VVDGFRET
-279 DQELYYNGQPAVGLL
+279 DEELYYNGQPAIDLQVF
-294 VYRVGEEQPLE
+294 RVGEEVPLQ
-305 VSAAV
+305 VSSAV
-310 YDLVERRDGT
+310 YDLVERRQGT
-320 LPGSVGLAIV
+320 LPDSVGISIV
-330 SDESVDYR
+330 NDESEDYR
-338 ERLSILARNGL
+338 ARLSILGKNGL
-349 LGLLLVITV
+349 IGLLLVVTV
-358 LGLFLR
+358 LGIFLR

-369 WVSAGIFISFCGSFF
+369 WVSLGIAISFCGSFF
-384 LIPLLGVS
+384 LIPILGVS

-422 RRGDNRLD
+422 RRGDNRLE
-430 AAIVGAREVLTPVT
+430 AAIVGTREVLAPVT

-451 VAFIPLALVPGITGR
+451 VAFIPLALVPGITGK

-494 RHVGRSRLRGR
+494 RHVGRTKLRGR
-505 KERKRPSFNPLRKL
+505 KGRKRAHNPFRKL
-519 GALQL
+519 GVLQL

-535 VRVPPIVRRL
+535 GKVPPIVRRL

-552 VAVMFSGLIVAVSVV
+552 VAVMFSGLVVAISVV

-602 VARRMTEA
+602 VSRLMTRA
-610 AQSVG
+610 AGEVG
-615 ADLLAEG
+615 AELVAEG
-622 RVRPRRDG
+622 RMRPRSDG
-630 SLPDTVFRGIE
+630 TMPDTVFRGIE
-641 AKIGTTSTGA
+641 AKIGTADTGA
-651 FGPGQG
+651 FGPGSG
-657 VAATGGHV
+657 FAATGGHV
-665 GVVTA
+665 GVVTV
-670 HLIAE
+670 HLVPD
-675 AEREFGSGEFTARWR
+675 AEREFGSAEFTARWR
-690 DKVGEVSGVD
+690 DRVGEVSGVD

-729 AAASR
+729 AAAAR
-734 VAASLASYN
+734 VAASLATYN

-813 VHAIES
+813 VHAIEN

-839 SGRSFTEI
+839 PGRSFTEI

-878 TILPDVV
+878 TILPEVV

-905 VGSLGTNLMLAML
+905 VGSLGGNLVVAMF
-918 AMYALMAIAFRSYLQ
+918 AMYALMAVAFRSYLQ

-948 VIGHLVMGYD
+948 VIGHLIMGYD

-963 MFGLVALAGVVVND
+963 IFGLVALSGVVVND

-986 QLRADGRSL
+986 QLRSEGRSVL
-995 VDAVV
+995 DAVV
-1000 GGVTRRVRPVVLT
+1000 GGVTRRVRPVILT

-1021 MPIILERLESGAVA
+1021 MPIILERSNQAQWLVPMALSLGFGVLFVTGIALVLVPCTYMMVDDLRRGLRWLVFGRESGEPEALP
-1035 RADGAQPGLRR
+1035 QPG
-1046 PVRNGHRPGS
+1046 
-1056 RTLHLHDDGGSEEGD
+1056 
-1071 ALARGDE
+1071 
-1078 PGTGRTGTGAPARR
+1078 GR
-1092 QVERSKPSLTPC
+1092 
-1104 LAPVSAPL
+1104 
-1112 MPRA
+1112 

>member
-10 PVDRTGPIAW
+10 PVDKKGPIGW

-27 ANLLMVVL
+27 ANLLMAVL

-40 LFALGAK
+40 LFAMGVK
-47 REVMPEV
+47 REVFPEI
-54 EMDMVTVMVAYPGA
+54 EMDMVTVVVAYPGA
-68 SPQEVEEGVVLA
+68 SPQEVEEGVVLS
-80 IEEEISSLDGIK
+80 IEDEISSLDGIK
-92 KLSSVSVE
+92 KINSISVE
-100 HVGTVMAQLLESAN
+100 GVGTVMAELLTSAN
-114 ADRTYNDIKSAV
+114 PDRTYNDIKSTV

-136 ERPII
+136 ERPVI
-141 SLVTSRRQVLSLL
+141 SLVTNRRQVLSLL
-154 VHGDVDRKTLD
+154 VHGDVDLKSLD
-165 RLAEEIRSELL
+165 RLAEELRSELL
-176 SDERVTLVE
+176 SDERITLVE

-205 YGLTLPQVSAAV
+205 YGLTLPQISTAV
-217 RAASIDLPGGSVKTE
+217 RAASIDLPGGAVKTS

-243 RDYGEEF
+243 RDFGEEF
-250 RDITLIARPDGTR
+250 RDITLIARADGTR

-271 VVDGFQET
+271 VVDGFRET
-279 DQELYYNGQPAVGLL
+279 DEELYYNGQPAIDLQ
-294 VYRVGEEQPLE
+294 VYRVGEEVPLQ
-305 VSAAV
+305 VSSAV
-310 YDLVERRDGT
+310 YDLVERRQGT
-320 LPGSVGLAIV
+320 LPDSVGIAIV
-330 SDESVDYR
+330 NDESEDYR
-338 ERLSILARNGL
+338 DRLSILGKNGL
-349 LGLLLVITV
+349 IGLLLVVTV
-358 LGLFLR
+358 LGIFLR

-369 WVSAGIFISFCGSFF
+369 WVSLGIAISFCGSFF
-384 LIPLLGVS
+384 LIPMLGVS

-422 RRGDNRLD
+422 RRGDNRLE
-430 AAIVGAREVLTPVT
+430 AAIVGTREVLVPVT

-451 VAFIPLALVPGITGR
+451 IAFIPLALVPGITGK

-475 IPVLILSLVES
+475 IPVLLLSLIES

-494 RHVGRSRLRGR
+494 RHVGRTRLRGR
-505 KERKRPSFNPLRKL
+505 KGRRRSLNPFKKL

-535 VRVPPIVRRL
+535 GQVPPIVRRL

-552 VAVMFSGLIVAVSVV
+552 VAVMFSALVIAVSVV

-602 VARRMTEA
+602 IARRVTRA
-610 AQSVG
+610 AEEVG
-615 ADLLAEG
+615 VELLAEG
-622 RVRPRRDG
+622 RMRPGRDG
-630 SLPDTVFRGIE
+630 TIPDTVFRGIE
-641 AKIGTTSTGA
+641 AKIGTADTGA

-657 VAATGGHV
+657 FAVTGGHV
-665 GVVTA
+665 GVVTV
-670 HLIAE
+670 HLVPD
-675 AEREFGSGEFTARWR
+675 AEREFGSAEFTARWR
-690 DKVGEVSGVD
+690 DQVGEVSGVD

-729 AAASR
+729 AAAAR
-734 VAASLASYN
+734 VAASLGTYN

-800 RVYVRLPREERDS
+800 RAYVRLPREERDS
-813 VHAIES
+813 VHAIEN

-839 SGRSFTEI
+839 PGRSFTEI

-878 TILPDVV
+878 TILPEVV

-905 VGSLGTNLMLAML
+905 VASLSGNLVIAML

-948 VIGHLVMGYD
+948 VVGHLIMGYD

-963 MFGLVALAGVVVND
+963 IFGLVALSGVVVND

-986 QLRADGRSL
+986 QLRAEGRSL
-995 VDAVV
+995 IDAVV
-1000 GGVTRRVRPVVLT
+1000 GGVTRRVRPVILT

-1021 MPIILERLESGAVA
+1021 MPIILERSNQAQWLVPMALSLGFGVLFVTGIALILVPCTYMMVDDLKRGLRWMVFGSQSGEPEALP
-1035 RADGAQPGLRR
+1035 QPG
-1046 PVRNGHRPGS
+1046 
-1056 RTLHLHDDGGSEEGD
+1056 
-1071 ALARGDE
+1071 
-1078 PGTGRTGTGAPARR
+1078 GR
-1092 QVERSKPSLTPC
+1092 
-1104 LAPVSAPL
+1104 
-1112 MPRA
+1112 

>member
-10 PVDRTGPIAW
+10 PVDKKGPIGW

-27 ANLLMVVL
+27 ANLLMFVL

-40 LFALGAK
+40 LFALGVK
-47 REVMPEV
+47 REVFPEI
-54 EMDMVTVMVAYPGA
+54 EMDMVTVVVAYPGA
-68 SPQEVEEGVVLA
+68 SPQEVEEGVVLS
-80 IEEEISSLDGIK
+80 IEDEISSLDGIK
-92 KLSSVSVE
+92 KINSISVE
-100 HVGTVMAQLLESAN
+100 GVGTVMAELLTSAN
-114 ADRTYNDIKSAV
+114 PDRTYNDIKSTV

-136 ERPII
+136 ERPVI
-141 SLVTSRRQVLSLL
+141 SLVTNRRQVLSLL
-154 VHGDVDRKTLD
+154 VHGDVDLKSLD
-165 RLAEEIRSELL
+165 RLAEELRSELL
-176 SDERVTLVE
+176 SDERITLVE

-205 YGLTLPQVSAAV
+205 YGLTLPQISTAV
-217 RAASIDLPGGSVKTE
+217 RAASIDLPGGAVKTS

-243 RDYGEEF
+243 RDFGEEF
-250 RDITLIARPDGTR
+250 RDITLIARADGTR

-271 VVDGFQET
+271 VVDGFRET
-279 DQELYYNGQPAVGLL
+279 DEELYYNGQPAIDLQ
-294 VYRVGEEQPLE
+294 VYRVGEEVPLQ
-305 VSAAV
+305 VSSAV
-310 YDLVERRDGT
+310 YDLVERRQGT
-320 LPGSVGLAIV
+320 LPDSVGIAIV
-330 SDESVDYR
+330 NDESEDYR
-338 ERLSILARNGL
+338 DRLSILGKNGL
-349 LGLLLVITV
+349 IGLLLVVTV
-358 LGLFLR
+358 LGIFLR

-369 WVSAGIFISFCGSFF
+369 WVSLGIAISFCGSFF
-384 LIPLLGVS
+384 LIPMLGVS

-422 RRGDNRLD
+422 RRGDNRLE
-430 AAIVGAREVLTPVT
+430 AAIVGTREVLVPVT

-451 VAFIPLALVPGITGR
+451 IAFIPLALVPGITGK

-475 IPVLILSLVES
+475 IPVLLLSLIES

-494 RHVGRSRLRGR
+494 RHVGRTRLRGR
-505 KERKRPSFNPLRKL
+505 KGRRRSLNPFKKL

-535 VRVPPIVRRL
+535 GQVPPIVRRL

-552 VAVMFSGLIVAVSVV
+552 VAVMFSALVIAVSVV

-602 VARRMTEA
+602 IARRVTRA
-610 AQSVG
+610 AEEVG
-615 ADLLAEG
+615 VELLAEG
-622 RVRPRRDG
+622 RMRPGRDG
-630 SLPDTVFRGIE
+630 TIPDTVFRGIE
-641 AKIGTTSTGA
+641 AKIGTADTGA

-657 VAATGGHV
+657 FAVTGGHV
-665 GVVTA
+665 GVVTV
-670 HLIAE
+670 HLVPD
-675 AEREFGSGEFTARWR
+675 AEREFGSAEFTARWR
-690 DKVGEVSGVD
+690 DQVGEVSGVD

-729 AAASR
+729 AAAAR
-734 VAASLASYN
+734 VAASLGTYN

-813 VHAIES
+813 VHAIEN

-839 SGRSFTEI
+839 PGRSFTEI

-878 TILPDVV
+878 TILPEVV

-905 VGSLGTNLMLAML
+905 VASLSGNLVIAML

-948 VIGHLVMGYD
+948 VVGHLIMGYD

-963 MFGLVALAGVVVND
+963 IFGLVALSGVVVND

-986 QLRADGRSL
+986 QLRAEGRSL
-995 VDAVV
+995 IDAVV
-1000 GGVTRRVRPVVLT
+1000 GGVTRRVRPVILT

-1021 MPIILERLESGAVA
+1021 MPIILERSNQAQWLVPMALSLGFGVLFVTGIALILVPCTYMMVDDLKRGLRWMVFGSQSGEPEALP
-1035 RADGAQPGLRR
+1035 QPG
-1046 PVRNGHRPGS
+1046 
-1056 RTLHLHDDGGSEEGD
+1056 
-1071 ALARGDE
+1071 
-1078 PGTGRTGTGAPARR
+1078 GR
-1092 QVERSKPSLTPC
+1092 
-1104 LAPVSAPL
+1104 
-1112 MPRA
+1112 

>member
-1 MSLMSHDHG
+1 MSLLAHDRG
-10 PVDRTGPIAW
+10 PVDRKGPIGW

-27 ANLLMVVL
+27 ANLLMGVL

-40 LFALGAK
+40 LFAFGTK
-47 REVMPEV
+47 REVFPEID
-54 EMDMVTVMVAYPGA
+54 MDMVTVVVAYPGA

-80 IEEEISSLDGIK
+80 IEDEIRSLDGIK
-92 KLSSVSVE
+92 RIGSVSVE
-100 HVGTVMAQLLESAN
+100 GLGTVTAEILTSAN
-114 ADRTYNDIKSAV
+114 PDRTYNDVKSTV

-136 ERPII
+136 ERPVI
-141 SLVTSRRQVLSLL
+141 SLVTNRRQVLSLL
-154 VHGDVDRKTLD
+154 VHGDVDLKSLD
-165 RLAEEIRSELL
+165 GLAEEIRNELL
-176 SDERVTLVE
+176 SDERITLVE
-185 KTGIPPPEISVE
+185 KAGIPPPEISVE
-197 VPSDNLRR
+197 VPADNLRR
-205 YGLTLPQVSAAV
+205 YGLTLPQISTAV

-250 RDITLIARPDGTR
+250 RDITLIARADGTR

-271 VVDGFQET
+271 VVDGFRET
-279 DQELYYNGQPAVGLL
+279 DEEMYYNGQPAIDLQVF
-294 VYRVGEEQPLE
+294 RVGDEVPLQ
-305 VSAAV
+305 VSSAV
-310 YDLVERRDGT
+310 YDLVERRRGT
-320 LPGSVGLAIV
+320 LPDSVGISIV
-330 SDESVDYR
+330 NDESEDYR
-338 ERLSILARNGL
+338 ARLSILGKNGL
-349 LGLLLVITV
+349 IGLLLVVTV
-358 LGLFLR
+358 LGIFLR

-369 WVSAGIFISFCGSFF
+369 WVSLGIFISFCGSFF
-384 LIPLLGVS
+384 LIPVLGVS

-407 AVDDAVVVGEAIFYH
+407 AVDDAVVVGEAIFHH
-422 RRGDNRLD
+422 RRGGDRLE
-430 AAIVGAREVLTPVT
+430 AAIVGTREVLTPVT

-451 VAFIPLALVPGITGR
+451 IAFIPLAIVPGITGK

-475 IPVLILSLVES
+475 IPVLLLSLIES

-494 RHVGRSRLRGR
+494 RHVGRTKLRGR
-505 KERKRPSFNPLRKL
+505 EGRRRSLNPIGKL

-530 ERVIA
+530 ERLIA
-535 VRVPPIVRRL
+535 GQVPPIVRRL

-552 VAVMFSGLIVAVSVV
+552 VAAIFSALVVAVSFV

-602 VARRMTEA
+602 VSRLMTRA
-610 AQSVG
+610 AEEVG
-615 ADLLAEG
+615 AELLAEG
-622 RVRPRRDG
+622 RMRPGRDG
-630 SLPDTVFRGIE
+630 AMPDTVFRGIQ
-641 AKIGTTSTGA
+641 AKIGTTGTGA

-657 VAATGGHV
+657 FAATGGHV
-665 GVVTA
+665 GVVTV
-670 HLIAE
+670 HLVPD
-675 AEREFGSGEFTARWR
+675 AEREFGSAEFTARWR
-690 DKVGEVSGVD
+690 DRVGEVSGVD

-723 QTPPLE
+723 RTPPLE
-729 AAASR
+729 AAAAR
-734 VAASLASYN
+734 VAASLATYN

-813 VHAIES
+813 VHAIEN

-839 SGRSFTEI
+839 PGRSFTQI

-878 TILPDVV
+878 TILPEVV

-905 VGSLGTNLMLAML
+905 VTSLTGSLFVAML
-918 AMYALMAIAFRSYLQ
+918 AMYALMAVAFRSYLQ

-948 VIGHLVMGYD
+948 VVGHLIMGYD

-963 MFGLVALAGVVVND
+963 IFGLVALSGVVVND

-986 QLRADGRSL
+986 QLRSEGRSL
-995 VDAVV
+995 LDSVV
-1000 GGVTRRVRPVVLT
+1000 GGVTRRVRPVILT

-1021 MPIILERLESGAVA
+1021 MPIILERSNQAQWLVPMALSLGFGVLFVTGIALVLVPCTYMMVEDLKQGLRWLVGMSPEPGE
-1035 RADGAQPGLRR
+1035 AQPA
-1046 PVRNGHRPGS
+1046 PQPG
-1056 RTLHLHDDGGSEEGD
+1056 
-1071 ALARGDE
+1071 
-1078 PGTGRTGTGAPARR
+1078 GR
-1092 QVERSKPSLTPC
+1092 
-1104 LAPVSAPL
+1104 
-1112 MPRA
+1112 

>member
-10 PVDRTGPIAW
+10 PVDRKGPIGW

-27 ANLLMVVL
+27 ANLLMGVL
-35 VIGGI
+35 VFGGI
-40 LFALGAK
+40 LFALGTK
-47 REVMPEV
+47 REVFPEID
-54 EMDMVTVMVAYPGA
+54 MDMVTVVVAYPGA

-80 IEEEISSLDGIK
+80 IEDEISSLDGIK
-92 KLSSVSVE
+92 KINSISVE
-100 HVGTVMAQLLESAN
+100 GVGTVMAELLTSAN
-114 ADRTYNDIKSAV
+114 PDRTYNDIKSTV

-136 ERPII
+136 ERPVI
-141 SLVTSRRQVLSLL
+141 SLVTNRRQVLSVL
-154 VHGDVDRKTLD
+154 VHGDVDLKSLD
-165 RLAEEIRSELL
+165 RLAEELRNELL
-176 SDERVTLVE
+176 SDERITLVE
-185 KTGIPPPEISVE
+185 KAGIPPPEISVE
-197 VPSDNLRR
+197 VPADNLRR
-205 YGLTLPQVSAAV
+205 YGLTLPQISTAV

-250 RDITLIARPDGTR
+250 RDITLIARADGTR

-271 VVDGFQET
+271 VVDGFRET
-279 DQELYYNGQPAVGLL
+279 DEELYYDGQPAIDLQVF
-294 VYRVGEEQPLE
+294 RVGEEVPLQ
-305 VSAAV
+305 VSSAV
-310 YDLVERRDGT
+310 YDLVERRRGT
-320 LPGSVGLAIV
+320 LPDSVGISIV
-330 SDESVDYR
+330 NDESEDYR
-338 ERLSILARNGL
+338 ARLSILGKNGL
-349 LGLLLVITV
+349 IGLLLVVTV
-358 LGLFLR
+358 LGIFLR

-369 WVSAGIFISFCGSFF
+369 WVSLGIFISFCGSFF
-384 LIPLLGVS
+384 LIPILGVS

-422 RRGDNRLD
+422 RRGDNRLE
-430 AAIVGAREVLTPVT
+430 AAIVGTREVLAPVT

-451 VAFIPLALVPGITGR
+451 IAFIPLALVPGITGK

-475 IPVLILSLVES
+475 IPVLLLSLIES

-494 RHVGRSRLRGR
+494 RHVGRTKLRGR
-505 KERKRPSFNPLRKL
+505 KGRKRAALNPFKKL

-530 ERVIA
+530 ERTIA
-535 VRVPPIVRRL
+535 SQVPPIIRRL

-552 VAVMFSGLIVAVSVV
+552 VAVMFSGLVVAVSIV

-602 VARRMTEA
+602 VARLMTRSAEE
-610 AQSVG
+610 VG
-615 ADLLAEG
+615 AQLLAEG
-622 RVRPRRDG
+622 RMRPRSDG
-630 SLPDTVFRGIE
+630 AMPDTVFRGIE
-641 AKIGTTSTGA
+641 ARIGSADTGA

-657 VAATGGHV
+657 FAATGGHV
-665 GVVTA
+665 GVVTV
-670 HLIAE
+670 HLVPD
-675 AEREFGSGEFTARWR
+675 AEREFGSAEFTARWR
-690 DKVGEVSGVD
+690 DQVGEVSGVD

-729 AAASR
+729 AAAAR
-734 VAASLASYN
+734 VAASLATYN

-813 VHAIES
+813 VHAIEN

-839 SGRSFTEI
+839 PGRSFTEI

-878 TILPDVV
+878 TILPEVV

-905 VGSLGTNLMLAML
+905 VESLSGNLIVAML
-918 AMYALMAIAFRSYLQ
+918 AMYALMAVAFRSYLQ

-948 VIGHLVMGYD
+948 VIGHLIMGYD

-963 MFGLVALAGVVVND
+963 IFGLVALSGVVVND

-986 QLRADGRSL
+986 QLRSEGRSL
-995 VDAVV
+995 VDSVV
-1000 GGVTRRVRPVVLT
+1000 GGVTRRVRPVILT

-1021 MPIILERLESGAVA
+1021 MPIILERSNQAQWLVPMALSLGFGVLFVTGIALILVPCTYMMVDDLKNGLRWLVGMTPEPGEPEPSP
-1035 RADGAQPGLRR
+1035 QPG
-1046 PVRNGHRPGS
+1046 
-1056 RTLHLHDDGGSEEGD
+1056 GG
-1071 ALARGDE
+1071 
-1078 PGTGRTGTGAPARR
+1078 GR
-1092 QVERSKPSLTPC
+1092 
-1104 LAPVSAPL
+1104 
-1112 MPRA
+1112 